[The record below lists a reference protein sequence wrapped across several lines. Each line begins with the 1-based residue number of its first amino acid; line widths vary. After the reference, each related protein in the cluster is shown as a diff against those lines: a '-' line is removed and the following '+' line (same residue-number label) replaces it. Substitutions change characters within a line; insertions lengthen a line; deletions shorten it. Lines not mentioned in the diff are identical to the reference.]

1 MRMQKQAM
9 GHCSGVLRILFT
21 LILFSLGSPA
31 NSWAQS
37 NGSDIQLKVASPEA
51 NGLSVASSEG
61 LPERG
66 RFQFRYSYSG
76 KSIDA
81 DIILHKNGSEVARKS
96 GLSAV
101 SNELLGDF
109 SVQKGDVIVI
119 STTFRGSGNSATL
132 GPSNIFG
139 HPAGLWYSYG
149 SGSFYSIDQEG
160 NIIEVFGNWNFSL
173 TLTPPWNGITVKA
186 QPSQLSPGGTSNISL
201 QPYETPS
208 DPVIIP
214 DHTYINLQT
223 NFLGDLVGGLGLP
236 KYGLR
241 YMQGF
246 ANAPWGLLKG
256 TDKVFEVL
264 PDSLLSVQFDSLQ
277 VPVVAYS
284 PYNIGVN
291 GSTSIV
297 VTKEKT
303 ELEISYVNSE
313 EIEIWPTLGGGAFS
327 GRNKNENNIQK
338 EIIVEVTWD
347 GEPEPN
353 KEVVVLSRFIPKT
366 GGHDH
371 SGQPSGSLRGE
382 IKFHNVPITD
392 CDGKVQFIYKAPKI
406 SGEYEL
412 IAQVAE
418 NGIIYDDSKS
428 VIVKVPG
435 LDPLVD
441 SPYFE
446 KVGAPNNNET
456 TNDPCREPES
466 LTSVHYDNH
475 YGTNE
480 LNSDIRAISKDYF
493 VVDNQIKLRI
503 NDLSLE
509 WGGIFD
515 IDNEWT
521 DPHFEHRIGKQA
533 DIGMKGMPNQSGLSE
548 CPQISEDIIVPI
560 IERHTSAKL
569 LIHRGS
575 KPHYHIR
582 NL

>member
-9 GHCSGVLRILFT
+9 GYCSGVLRILFT

-76 KSIDA
+76 ESIDA
-81 DIILHKNGSEVARKS
+81 DIILYKNGSEVARKS

-160 NIIEVFGNWNFSL
+160 NITEVYGNWNFSL
-173 TLTPPWNGITVKA
+173 TLAPPWNGITVVAEPK
-186 QPSQLSPGGTSNISL
+186 SISPGDSSAITL
-201 QPYETPS
+201 HPYETPS

-277 VPVVAYS
+277 VPVIAYS
-284 PYNIGVN
+284 PYDTGVK
-291 GSTSIV
+291 GSTNIE
-297 VTKEKT
+297 VTKEKDEGL
-303 ELEISYVNSE
+303 ELKLVFDSGRKV
-313 EIEIWPTLGGGAFS
+313 WPTLPASYGG
-327 GRNKNENNIQK
+327 NPNDNNILKGISVQVLKEGKPVKNQK
-338 EIIVEVTWD
+338 VKISASMIL
-347 GEPEPN
+347 P
-353 KEVVVLSRFIPKT
+353 S
-366 GGHDH
+366 GGHEH
-371 SGQPSGSLRGE
+371 TNQPVNL
-382 IKFHNVPITD
+382 
-392 CDGKVQFIYKAPKI
+392 
-406 SGEYEL
+406 
-412 IAQVAE
+412 
-418 NGIIYDDSKS
+418 GIIRDMNT
-428 VIVKVPG
+428 ILPMG
-435 LDPLVD
+435 
-441 SPYFE
+441 
-446 KVGAPNNNET
+446 
-456 TNDPCREPES
+456 
-466 LTSVHYDNH
+466 
-475 YGTNE
+475 
-480 LNSDIRAISKDYF
+480 
-493 VVDNQIKLRI
+493 Q
-503 NDLSLE
+503 
-509 WGGIFD
+509 
-515 IDNEWT
+515 
-521 DPHFEHRIGKQA
+521 
-533 DIGMKGMPNQSGLSE
+533 
-548 CPQISEDIIVPI
+548 
-560 IERHTSAKL
+560 L
-569 LIHRGS
+569 L
-575 KPHYHIR
+575 
-582 NL
+582 